1 MEQALLLITLGVLFL
16 GGLLADKIGHLTRLP
31 RVTMLLLLGVLVGQ
45 AGLNIL
51 PQSATDLFEPVSVV
65 ALTMVA
71 FLLGGELTRENLTSN
86 GRAIL
91 SISLSVVIGTTLAIW
106 AGLTAFGLD
115 PRLAMLRRSVETTAD
130 ITASRF
136 LHGQNAAVAGLGNM
150 GSFPPFARTCSE
162 CLVWMAPA

>member
-71 FLLGGELTRENLTSN
+71 FLLGGELTRENMTSN
-86 GRAIL
+86 GRAIF

-106 AGLTAFGLD
+106 PHCTW
-115 PRLAMLRRSVETTAD
+115 PRSSPRDV
-130 ITASRF
+130 ASIR
-136 LHGQNAAVAGLGNM
+136 
-150 GSFPPFARTCSE
+150 
-162 CLVWMAPA
+162 